1 MKKNANGSYSQ
12 ATPISMTN
20 PEVSKKEDWWDEL
33 CKANNEVN
41 HHPKE
46 DNED

>member
-1 MKKNANGSYSQ
+1 MKDDKNQIENQPLDNPILPDAN
-12 ATPISMTN
+12 
-20 PEVSKKEDWWDEL
+20 DWWDEL